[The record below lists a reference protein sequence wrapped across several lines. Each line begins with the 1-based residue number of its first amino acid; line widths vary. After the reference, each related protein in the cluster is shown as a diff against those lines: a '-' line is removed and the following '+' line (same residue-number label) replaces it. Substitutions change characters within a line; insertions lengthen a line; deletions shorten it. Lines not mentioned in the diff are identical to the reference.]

1 MSRRTPLGAVD
12 LGGEGVLEDE
22 EARKLHDE
30 ACTALEEALR
40 GAGVAE
46 GEGTDCDGMRALL
59 QTRERERAR
68 AKALKR
74 QEEAP

>member
-12 LGGEGVLEDE
+12 LGGEGEGVLDEE

-30 ACTALEEALR
+30 ACAALEEALR

-68 AKALKR
+68 TCCFGI
-74 QEEAP
+74 